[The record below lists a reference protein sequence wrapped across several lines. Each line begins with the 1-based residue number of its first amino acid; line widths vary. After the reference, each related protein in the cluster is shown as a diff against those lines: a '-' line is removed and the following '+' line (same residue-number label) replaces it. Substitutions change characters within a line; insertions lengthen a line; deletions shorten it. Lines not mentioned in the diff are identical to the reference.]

1 MSRSRPLRVCLY
13 GLGAIGSA
21 TARALLANPDMR
33 ITGVIDIDP
42 RKTGRDLHSLLRM
55 RGNSGIKV
63 VADAADA
70 LSSSAHDVVIHSTGS
85 RLKLIAA
92 QLEEIVGAG
101 FPCVTSCEEMAFPEA
116 AAPGL
121 ARRLDRAAR
130 AKGVALLGAGVNPGF
145 VMDALVLAL
154 SGATREVDHIIV
166 ERVLDP
172 LSRRKVF
179 QKKVGLGMT
188 WKEANHL
195 VSEASMGHIGLKE
208 SAHLIARGMG
218 WNITNVVE
226 DVRVL
231 CADEAPKARSRRAS
245 HPDAPVTGLQ
255 QTLIAKSGRTERIRM
270 EMLMQ
275 AGVEGAHDAI
285 AINGHPGL
293 NLWIQGGIPGDEATV
308 SCLIN
313 AALHAVAPPRTGLLT
328 VLDLPLRPSF
338 RSNGA
343 SRPPAEVTA

>member
-1 MSRSRPLRVCLY
+1 
-13 GLGAIGSA
+13 
-21 TARALLANPDMR
+21 
-33 ITGVIDIDP
+33 
-42 RKTGRDLHSLLRM
+42 
-55 RGNSGIKV
+55 
-63 VADAADA
+63 
-70 LSSSAHDVVIHSTGS
+70 
-85 RLKLIAA
+85 
-92 QLEEIVGAG
+92 
-101 FPCVTSCEEMAFPEA
+101 MAFPEA

-121 ARRLDRAAR
+121 AGRRGGGAPADN
-130 AKGVALLGAGVNPGF
+130 VALLGAGVNPGF

-154 SGATREVDHIIV
+154 SGATREVDLITV

-179 QKKVGLGMT
+179 QKKVGIGMT
-188 WKEANHL
+188 WKEANKL

-208 SAHLIARGMG
+208 SAHLIARGLG
-218 WNITNVVE
+218 WNITSVEE

-285 AINGHPGL
+285 TINGHPGL

-313 AALHAVAPPRTGLLT
+313 AARHAVAPPRTGLLT
-328 VLDLPLRPSF
+328 VLDLPLRPTHF

-343 SRPPAEVTA
+343 SRPSAEVTA

>member
-1 MSRSRPLRVCLY
+1 MRVCLY
-13 GLGAIGSA
+13 GLGSIGSA
-21 TARALLANPDMR
+21 TARALLADPDVR
-33 ITGVIDIDP
+33 ITGAIDVDP

-55 RGNSGIKV
+55 RGSSGV
-63 VADAADA
+63 EVTADPAATLA
-70 LSSSAHDVVIHSTGS
+70 SGSHDIVIHSTGS
-85 RLKLIAA
+85 RLKQIVA
-92 QLEEIVGAG
+92 QLEQILAAG

-116 AAPGL
+116 AAPSL

-154 SGATREVDHIIV
+154 SGATREVEHIAV

-172 LSRRKVF
+172 LSRRRVF
-179 QKKVGLGMT
+179 QKKVGIGMT
-188 WKEANHL
+188 WKEANRL
-195 VSEASMGHIGLKE
+195 VSDGSMGHVGLRE
-208 SAHLIARGMG
+208 SAHLVARGMG
-218 WNITNVVE
+218 WNITSVDE

-245 HPDAPVTGLQ
+245 DPDAPVTGLR
-255 QTLIAKSGRTERIRM
+255 QTLIARSGRTERLKM

-285 AINGHPGL
+285 TINGHPGL

-313 AALHAVAPPRTGLLT
+313 AARHAVAPPRAGLLT
-328 VLDLPLRPSF
+328 VLDLPLRPSHF
-338 RSNGA
+338 RSSGS
-343 SRPPAEVTA
+343 SRSPADATAAG